1 MIVRK
6 DLSPDLSLKNPLA
19 KRKLEKEIMKKE
31 VESKSKIKVS
41 AGDRT
46 LEIICYIVFSI
57 AAFLCLYPFYYI
69 IINTISAN
77 DLSAKG
83 DILFWP
89 KGIHFHNYMSAFRID
104 GLFQALKI
112 SLLRTTLGTAFTVF
126 ASAYLGFMF
135 TQEKMW
141 LRKVWYRLIVATM
154 YFNAGIIP
162 WYLVMKTMHLTNNFW
177 GYILPAIVSPFNL
190 ILTKTFVESVP
201 KELQEAAE
209 MDGAGVL
216 TVFFKVIIP
225 VIKPIMATVAIF
237 SAVSQWNAFQDTLLL
252 MTDTKLYPLQFVL
265 YQYLNQASS
274 LASLAQSNTSTSS
287 LAAAAATTQTTT
299 SVRMT
304 ITVLVVLPIMLVYP
318 IYQKYIVKGI
328 MIGAVKG

>member
-1 MIVRK
+1 MKSGVAV
-6 DLSPDLSLKNPLA
+6 KN
-19 KRKLEKEIMKKE
+19 
-31 VESKSKIKVS
+31 KIKIS
-41 AGDRT
+41 AEDRAV
-46 LEIICYIVFSI
+46 EIICYIIFSI

-69 IINTISAN
+69 LINTVSAN
-77 DLSAKG
+77 DISARG
-83 DILFWP
+83 DVLFWP
-89 KGIHFHNYMSAFRID
+89 KGFHMHNYVSASRID
-104 GLFQALKI
+104 GLLQAFKI
-112 SLLRTTLGTAFTVF
+112 SLLRASIGTALTVF
-126 ASAYLGFMF
+126 ASAFLGFMF

-141 LRKVWYRLIVATM
+141 ARKFWYRFVVATM

-162 WYLVMKTMHLTNNFW
+162 WYLVMKQMHLTNNFW
-177 GYILPAIVSPFNL
+177 GYILPAVVSPFNL

-209 MDGAGVL
+209 MDGAGIL
-216 TVFFKVIIP
+216 TVFFRVIIP

-252 MTDTKLYPLQFVL
+252 MTEKKLYPLQFVL

-304 ITVLVVLPIMLVYP
+304 ITVIVVLPIMLVYP
-318 IYQKYIVKGI
+318 IFQKYFVKGI

>member
-1 MIVRK
+1 MSR
-6 DLSPDLSLKNPLA
+6 
-19 KRKLEKEIMKKE
+19 EKEI
-31 VESKSKIKVS
+31 KSNIKVS

-46 LEIICYIVFSI
+46 MEIICYIIFSI

-69 IINTISAN
+69 LINTISAN
-77 DLSAKG
+77 DISARG
-83 DILFWP
+83 DVLFWP
-89 KGIHFHNYMSAFRID
+89 KQIHFHNYVSAFRID
-104 GLFQALKI
+104 GLLQAFKI
-112 SLLRTTLGTAFTVF
+112 SLLRTSLGTALTVF
-126 ASAYLGFMF
+126 ASAFLGFMF

-141 LRKVWYRLIVATM
+141 LRKLWYRLIVATM

-162 WYLVMKTMHLTNNFW
+162 WFLVMKQMHLTNNFW
-177 GYILPAIVSPFNL
+177 GYILPAVVSPFNL

-209 MDGAGVL
+209 IDGAGIL
-216 TVFFKVIIP
+216 TIFFRIIIP

-274 LASLAQSNTSTSS
+274 LASLAQSNSSTQS

-304 ITVLVVLPIMLVYP
+304 ITVIVVLPIMLVYP
-318 IYQKYIVKGI
+318 IFQKYFVKGI

>member
-1 MIVRK
+1 
-6 DLSPDLSLKNPLA
+6 
-19 KRKLEKEIMKKE
+19 
-31 VESKSKIKVS
+31 
-41 AGDRT
+41 
-46 LEIICYIVFSI
+46 
-57 AAFLCLYPFYYI
+57 
-69 IINTISAN
+69 
-77 DLSAKG
+77 
-83 DILFWP
+83 
-89 KGIHFHNYMSAFRID
+89 
-104 GLFQALKI
+104 
-112 SLLRTTLGTAFTVF
+112 
-126 ASAYLGFMF
+126 
-135 TQEKMW
+135 
-141 LRKVWYRLIVATM
+141 M

-209 MDGAGVL
+209 MDGAGIL
-216 TVFFKVIIP
+216 TVFFRVIIP

-237 SAVSQWNAFQDTLLL
+237 SAVGQWNAFQDTLLL

-304 ITVLVVLPIMLVYP
+304 ITVIVVLPIMLVYP
-318 IYQKYIVKGI
+318 IFQKYFVKGI

>member
-1 MIVRK
+1 MSRK
-6 DLSPDLSLKNPLA
+6 K
-19 KRKLEKEIMKKE
+19 
-31 VESKSKIKVS
+31 VSKSKIKVS
-41 AGDRT
+41 AGDMT
-46 LEIICYIVFSI
+46 VEVICYIIFAI

-69 IINTISAN
+69 VINTISAN
-77 DLSAKG
+77 DVSARG
-83 DILFWP
+83 DVLFWP
-89 KGIHFHNYMSAFRID
+89 QQIHFHNYVSAFRID
-104 GLFQALKI
+104 GLLQAFKI
-112 SLLRTTLGTAFTVF
+112 SLMRTTIGTALTVF
-126 ASAYLGFMF
+126 ASAFLGFMF

-141 LRKVWYRLIVATM
+141 LRKFWYRLIVATM

-162 WYLVMKTMHLTNNFW
+162 WFLVMKTMHLTNNFW

-209 MDGAGVL
+209 IDGAGIL
-216 TVFFKVIIP
+216 TIFFRVIIP

-304 ITVLVVLPIMLVYP
+304 ITVIVVLPIMLVYP
-318 IYQKYIVKGI
+318 IFQKYFVKGI

>member
-1 MIVRK
+1 MKSEVAV
-6 DLSPDLSLKNPLA
+6 KN
-19 KRKLEKEIMKKE
+19 
-31 VESKSKIKVS
+31 KIKVS
-41 AGDRT
+41 AEDRAV
-46 LEIICYIVFSI
+46 EIVCYIIFSI

-69 IINTISAN
+69 LINTVSAN
-77 DLSAKG
+77 DISARG
-83 DILFWP
+83 DVLFWP
-89 KGIHFHNYMSAFRID
+89 KGFHMHNYVSASRID
-104 GLFQALKI
+104 GLLQAFKI
-112 SLLRTTLGTAFTVF
+112 SLLRTSIGTGLTVF
-126 ASAYLGFMF
+126 ASAFLGFMF

-141 LRKVWYRLIVATM
+141 ARKFWYRFVVATM

-162 WYLVMKTMHLTNNFW
+162 WYLVMKQMHLTNNFW
-177 GYILPAIVSPFNL
+177 GYILPAVVSPFNL

-209 MDGAGVL
+209 MDGAGIL
-216 TVFFKVIIP
+216 TVFFRVIIP

-252 MTDTKLYPLQFVL
+252 MTEKRLYPLQFVL

-304 ITVLVVLPIMLVYP
+304 ITVIVVLPIMLVYP
-318 IYQKYIVKGI
+318 IFQKYFVKGI